1 MSDAATPAVVP
12 DAQRVIKQVTEV
24 VRAADRAFES
34 SGGSSRHWVREQF
47 IPCLEDAGLRIV
59 PAAYIER
66 LEAERD
72 ALLAAVTA
80 AYFLLNSDQCTHGD
94 GDWHYPACR
103 VCNLRSAFD
112 ALPPDVRDR
121 LASMTY
127 AERVIHG
134 E

>member
-1 MSDAATPAVVP
+1 MSDATTPAVVQ

-47 IPCLEDAGLRIV
+47 IPRLEDAGLRIV
-59 PAAYIER
+59 PSAYVER

-72 ALLAAVTA
+72 ALRL
-80 AYFLLNSDQCTHGD
+80 
-94 GDWHYPACR
+94 R
-103 VCNLRSAFD
+103 VEEMSRMVD
-112 ALPPDVRDR
+112 AGLQV
-121 LASMTY
+121 S

>member
-1 MSDAATPAVVP
+1 MSDATTPAVVQ

-47 IPCLEDAGLRIV
+47 IPRLEDAGLRIV
-59 PAAYIER
+59 PAVHMECLEDEVKRSHDAILALTGTVER

-72 ALLAAVTA
+72 ALLAEHEAVGEATRNGVLAIEVEA
-80 AYFLLNSDQCTHGD
+80 AHDN
-94 GDWHYPACR
+94 
-103 VCNLRSAFD
+103 
-112 ALPPDVRDR
+112 
-121 LASMTY
+121 